1 MFIKKLLFIL
11 TAISLFV
18 LNVQATE
25 NNQAAKTEANKTE
38 TKKMETKQ
46 AEDKNLKAFNQNVR
60 INLIQRGTAKQ
71 DNQDVAVLT
80 YEVNN
85 IGKNRIKN
93 LNWLSAFTINNQI
106 FFVQEVQTQ
115 LDKAISAK
123 KKTNI
128 TVVLP
133 INNLPENVKPV
144 FASLE
149 TPIGHITV
157 AKQIDFTNG
166 KKIIVKEE

>member
-1 MFIKKLLFIL
+1 MSIKKILFTLPI
-11 TAISLFV
+11 ISLFT
-18 LNVQATE
+18 LNVMAVE
-25 NNQAAKTEANKTE
+25 NTKTPNNKTA
-38 TKKMETKQ
+38 TTQKV

-60 INLIQRGTAKQ
+60 INLIQRETAKQ

-93 LNWLSAFTINNQI
+93 LNWLSAYTINDQI

-115 LDKAISAK
+115 LDKTILAK
-123 KKTNI
+123 KKANI
-128 TVVLP
+128 RVVLP

-166 KKIIVKEE
+166 KKIIVKE

>member
-1 MFIKKLLFIL
+1 MSVKKMLFTLPI
-11 TAISLFV
+11 ISLFA
-18 LNVQATE
+18 LNVMAAE
-25 NNQAAKTEANKTE
+25 NNKTSNTNNKTAAQKV
-38 TKKMETKQ
+38 T
-46 AEDKNLKAFNQNVR
+46 EDKNLKAFNQSVR

-85 IGKNRIKN
+85 FGKNHIKN
-93 LNWLSAFTINNQI
+93 LNWLSAFTINDQI

-123 KKTNI
+123 KKENI

-133 INNLPENVKPV
+133 IEKLPENIRPV
-144 FASLE
+144 FNSLE

-166 KKIIVKEE
+166 QKIIVKKQ